1 MAGHGSKGCLK
12 GCLAVFLALVVLS
25 ALITIV
31 PVIGMIA
38 FCAGMWFL
46 TRRAWRQAADAH
58 PDAPVVQS
66 LLRIS
71 PGARKTMAALAYGI
85 LAILLAS
92 ASVLGTPTSTSARV
106 DTNSKVAATSKDS
119 AKARAKTAKRPAGRH
134 EGNGKKDKSDR
145 QASGAAAK
153 ETGEG
158 AGEKSDDDPGRR
170 LVVRYLDVGQ
180 GDATMVEFPDG
191 KTMVIDAGREGGQTV
206 SSVLARDG
214 RARIDWLVETHP
226 DADHIGGLPDVIR
239 ANDIGS
245 VWAPRCNHSTHAY
258 TRFLEAVA
266 AKNLQIDEAYAGRR
280 IASGDG
286 YAIDVTWP
294 RQGATYSDSN
304 DYSVVILVTY
314 GQNTFLFTGD
324 APVEAL
330 EQCTTGHV
338 DVLKASHH
346 GSASGTDA
354 PLAQRLTPKIAVL
367 SYGLDNSYGHPAQ
380 TVLDALAATGTTV
393 YGTGA
398 QGTVTVSS
406 DGHDL
411 SVSTERQGTVQAQS
425 TDAGAGSS
433 SLDEGGTTGG
443 QAPPAQTEAAQP
455 QPSSPSGQEEVVYVA
470 PSGTKYHAK
479 GCRTLSRSKVVT
491 SMPRSQAEAQGY
503 TACKVCGG

>member
-38 FCAGMWFL
+38 LCAGMWFL

-106 DTNSKVAATSKDS
+106 DTNSKVAATNKDS
-119 AKARAKTAKRPAGRH
+119 AKASAKPTRRHAGRH
-134 EGNGKKDKSDR
+134 EDNGRKGKSGN

-153 ETGEG
+153 KTGEG
-158 AGEKSDDDPGRR
+158 TGEKSDDDSGRR

-180 GDATMVEFPDG
+180 GDATVVEFPDG

-338 DVLKASHH
+338 DVLKA
-346 GSASGTDA
+346 
-354 PLAQRLTPKIAVL
+354 
-367 SYGLDNSYGHPAQ
+367 
-380 TVLDALAATGTTV
+380 
-393 YGTGA
+393 
-398 QGTVTVSS
+398 
-406 DGHDL
+406 
-411 SVSTERQGTVQAQS
+411 
-425 TDAGAGSS
+425 
-433 SLDEGGTTGG
+433 
-443 QAPPAQTEAAQP
+443 
-455 QPSSPSGQEEVVYVA
+455 
-470 PSGTKYHAK
+470 
-479 GCRTLSRSKVVT
+479 
-491 SMPRSQAEAQGY
+491 
-503 TACKVCGG
+503 